1 MDGTMERGTRPSP
14 FFVNGPAPEKGCK
27 TCGKPQQHAACI
39 APQEHGA
46 RKAGRVKCIFMLNK
60 VTIRV
65 RFRRAKQN
73 LREAT
78 SWMTTTGVHAMITV
92 VPVTC
97 NKDYDSAQ
105 TELFETKKRFCIPR

>member
-1 MDGTMERGTRPSP
+1 M
-14 FFVNGPAPEKGCK
+14 
-27 TCGKPQQHAACI
+27 KPQQHAACI

-65 RFRRAKQN
+65 RFRRAKQD
-73 LREAT
+73 LREAA

-92 VPVTC
+92 VPVAC

-105 TELFETKKRFCIPR
+105 TELFETKKRFSISPLMRRNADAFGHGAGLS